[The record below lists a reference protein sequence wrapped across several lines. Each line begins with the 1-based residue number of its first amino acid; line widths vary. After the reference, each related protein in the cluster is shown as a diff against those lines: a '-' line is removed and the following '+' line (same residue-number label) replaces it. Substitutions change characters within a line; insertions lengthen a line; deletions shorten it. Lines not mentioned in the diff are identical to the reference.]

1 MQCGKPVIATEAV
14 GGAYDLIR
22 DGVNGF
28 MVPERDVEAL
38 ALSIKKILDD
48 PDLERRMGD
57 ASRKIINDG
66 FTYDHMVEGFN
77 AAVRYI
83 CEE

>member
-1 MQCGKPVIATEAV
+1 
-14 GGAYDLIR
+14 
-22 DGVNGF
+22 
-28 MVPERDVEAL
+28 
-38 ALSIKKILDD
+38 
-48 PDLERRMGD
+48 MGD